1 MRTFRAI
8 VGSALALATAVAV
21 AACGGGTNTNNN
33 GRKIKPVPSLSCLD
47 RARTILLTGRAVK
60 LGSQAANFGTIL
72 LDPKTGMWLIP
83 GGTEICGSQVPLK
96 MSPVGKSETF
106 QATFKP
112 ASGKITLHGY
122 GLALF
127 TDAVAGGT
135 SYNNGYI
142 AMFEAPSKIAIYRRE
157 SGNFQDISDSYPNP
171 VPMTDGRWHTL
182 RVVVKHTSNSRIDFA
197 GYVDNVPAFIGHD
210 STRLFTRG
218 IWGPV
223 NRSFYSNATVNP
235 KSFLVTPGAA
245 PLGTAPSS
253 SPT

>member
-83 GGTEICGSQVPLK
+83 GGTEICGSRVPLK
-96 MSPVGKSETF
+96 MGPVGKSVTF
-106 QATFKP
+106 RASFKP
-112 ASGKITLHGY
+112 ASGQITLHGY
-122 GLALF
+122 GLAIF

-135 SYNNGYI
+135 TYKSGYTI
-142 AMFEAPSKIAIYRRE
+142 MFEMRRRVAVIYRGD
-157 SGNFQDISDSYPNP
+157 SGNFKDVGDTYPNP

-182 RVVVKHTSNSRIDFA
+182 RVVVTHTSNSRIDFA
-197 GYVDNVPAFIGHD
+197 GYIDNLPAFTGHD
-210 STRLFTRG
+210 STGLFTSG
-218 IWGPV
+218 VWGPV
-223 NRSFYSNATVNP
+223 DRSYFSNASVNP
-235 KSFLVTPGAA
+235 TSFSVTH
-245 PLGTAPSS
+245 S
-253 SPT
+253 